1 MHGYRLRKHAREYS
15 WMYPMTNASI
25 YPALHQLEKDG
36 FVTHQQEVHNG
47 RARKVYLITD
57 EGRRELARWLADA
70 PSQDMT
76 LRDEMLLKLALQQEE
91 TFDKAREWLAANLE
105 SLLVEID
112 AGERRLEDVG
122 NLSPQTRMVME
133 FGVEMNRLRA
143 RFYQRLLESKPE
155 GVAL

>member
-36 FVTHQQEVHNG
+36 FVTHRQEVHNG

-57 EGRRELARWLADA
+57 AGRAELSRWLADPPA
-70 PSQDMT
+70 QDMS
-76 LRDEMLLKLALQQEE
+76 LRDEMLLKLSLQHED
-91 TFDKAREWLAANLE
+91 TFEKAREWLASNLE
-105 SLLVEID
+105 GLLAEID
-112 AGERRLEDVG
+112 AGERRLKDDEG
-122 NLSPQTRMVME
+122 LSPQTRMVME

-143 RFYQRLLESKPE
+143 QLYERLLESKPT
-155 GVAL
+155 GVAI